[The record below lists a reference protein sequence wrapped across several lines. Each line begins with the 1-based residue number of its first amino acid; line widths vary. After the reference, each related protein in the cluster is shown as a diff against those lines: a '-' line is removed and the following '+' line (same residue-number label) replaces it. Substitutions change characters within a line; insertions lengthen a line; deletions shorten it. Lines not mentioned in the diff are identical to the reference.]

1 MTGSEVQAKFTAL
14 VSQYGESVTLN
25 RGGVDRGVRAVFEPA
40 NSAVIATYFD
50 DNAAVGLVRPCV
62 QAFFDATMS
71 GTAGTL
77 GGPQVNDTFTR
88 DGRPFTVQQVQPHRL
103 GDSVILITALCA

>member
-1 MTGSEVQAKFTAL
+1 MTGADVQGKFTAL
-14 VSQYGESVTLN
+14 VSQYGESVTLD
-25 RGGVDRGVRAVFEPA
+25 RGGVVRDVRTIFEPA

-77 GGPQVNDTFTR
+77 GGPQINDTFTR
-88 DGRPFTVQQVQPHRL
+88 DGRPFVVQKIQNHRL
-103 GDSVILITALCA
+103 SDSIILITALCA